1 MKTTMNCKALTV
13 FASLAA
19 ALICGGAQAQWR
31 PAKPVHVVMPFSPGG
46 TAEAILRAVTE
57 PLRDRLGQP
66 VIIDSRPGGGQL
78 VAAREVARSPAD
90 GYNILWAS
98 PSILTFPL
106 LTNTKYD
113 LLKEMVP
120 VIHIGDSAIVVA
132 VNSDV
137 PAKSFQELVQFM
149 KTNPG
154 KINYGITGNGSPQHL
169 TGELIKMRAG
179 VDMTAV
185 PYKGSSILL
194 PDLLAG
200 RVQMTVDGVT
210 TLLPHASSGKIR
222 ILALT
227 NGSRTKVMPGVPTLA
242 ESGLPGFNMAPW
254 NGFLVPIGTP
264 KEIITALNRET
275 DAIVKTDAFAEQLGR
290 TAGGIAKGGSPEQ
303 FAEVIRLDIEQYTRV
318 IATTGIKA
326 E

>member
-1 MKTTMNCKALTV
+1 MHTPLIKKTLT
-13 FASLAA
+13 SLASILLA
-19 ALICGGAQAQWR
+19 MACTSAQAQWR
-31 PAKPVHVVMPFSPGG
+31 PSKPVHVVMPFSPGG
-46 TAEAILRAVTE
+46 TAEAILRAVTD

-78 VAAREVARSPAD
+78 IAAREVARSPAD

-106 LTNTKYD
+106 LTNTKFD
-113 LLKEMVP
+113 LLKELVP

-132 VNSDV
+132 VNADV
-137 PAKSFQELVQFM
+137 PAKSFQELIQFM
-149 KTNPG
+149 KANPG

-169 TGELIKMRAG
+169 AGELIKMRAG
-179 VDMTAV
+179 VEMTAV

-194 PDLLAG
+194 PDLLSG
-200 RVQMTVDGVT
+200 RVQVTIDGVT

-222 ILALT
+222 FLALT
-227 NGSRTKVMPGVPTLA
+227 NGSRTKVMQGVPTLA
-242 ESGLPGFNMAPW
+242 ESGLPGFNLAPW

-264 KEIITALNRET
+264 KEIITTLNRET
-275 DAIVKTDAFAEQLGR
+275 DTIVKTDAFAEQLGR

-303 FAEVIRLDIEQYTRV
+303 FAEVIRQDIEQYTRI